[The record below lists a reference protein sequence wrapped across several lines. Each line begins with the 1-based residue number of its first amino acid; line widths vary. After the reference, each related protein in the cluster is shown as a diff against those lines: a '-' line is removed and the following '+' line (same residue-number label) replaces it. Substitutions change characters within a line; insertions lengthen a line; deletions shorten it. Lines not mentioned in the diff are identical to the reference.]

1 MPRYEVRL
9 IQVTHDV
16 SIAWVEVEAP
26 DENSAA
32 ETARKLAMNDETGVI
47 KLEFESRFDDDGDTE
62 VDGIHEVNTTSEI
75 LNLASMQITW

>member
-16 SIAWVEVEAP
+16 SIAWVEVETP

-75 LNLASMQITW
+75 LTLASMQITW